1 MGVIWGDFIEEQER
15 LTRGLGMRSS
25 LMYFLR
31 SLGARRRARVRS

>member
-15 LTRGLGMRSS
+15 LTRGVGIRSS

-31 SLGARRRARVRS
+31 SLGGRLRARARS